1 MQPTKQSLLSAQIR
15 QAVRESGMSMLAVAR
30 AVATDKATMSRF
42 LSGERGLRLST
53 IDKLGTLLGLRI
65 VGASPRKGSKR

>member
-1 MQPTKQSLLSAQIR
+1 MKSTKHSLLSDQIR

-30 AVATDKATMSRF
+30 AVETDKATMSRF

-53 IDKLGTLLGLRI
+53 LDKLGELLGLELI
-65 VGASPRKGSKR
+65 VQGKRGKKR

>member
-1 MQPTKQSLLSAQIR
+1 MKPTKHSLLSEQIR
-15 QAVRESGMSMLAVAR
+15 HAVRESGLSMLGVAR
-30 AVATDKATMSRF
+30 AVETDKATMSRF

-65 VGASPRKGSKR
+65 VGGSPRKGTKR

>member
-1 MQPTKQSLLSAQIR
+1 VNPTKHSLLSAQIR
-15 QAVRESGMSMLAVAR
+15 QAVRECGMSMLAVAR
-30 AVATDKATMSRF
+30 AVETDKATMSRF

-65 VGASPRKGSKR
+65 VARSPRKGSKR